1 MDIIMSIN
9 MGGDDYITK
18 PFSPQVLV
26 AKIQAILRRTYS
38 YNKDLKSDII
48 KFKDVTLNIVEG
60 KIYFK
65 DEKLFK
71 MKFNKIISKGEK
83 VMETKKGT
91 PIVTEMQVIP
101 VAGYDSML
109 MTLSGAHAPYF
120 TRNIDILATKAGV
133 DPELVYQAIRGGLA
147 GSTVLDAKS
156 NMVMDRNFKPGF
168 RIDLHIKDLGNVL
181 DTAHGVGA
189 PLPLTAA
196 VMEMMQAIKLDGCG
210 TEDHSSLVKYYEKL
224 ANAQVV
230 RKGN

>member
-1 MDIIMSIN
+1 
-9 MGGDDYITK
+9 
-18 PFSPQVLV
+18 
-26 AKIQAILRRTYS
+26 
-38 YNKDLKSDII
+38 
-48 KFKDVTLNIVEG
+48 
-60 KIYFK
+60 
-65 DEKLFK
+65 
-71 MKFNKIISKGEK
+71 
-83 VMETKKGT
+83 METKKGT

-147 GSTVLDAKS
+147 GRTVLDAKS